1 MLSQCG
7 RSEAK
12 MGEWWQAIKLYQPRH
27 FFQELEERYGEG
39 KVLRL
44 AFVKGSGFTAEK
56 ISQSTYENDDMK
68 FVVKIMKNG
77 YQVIKSTKEGTLRR
91 FYYDLKK
98 ARELL

>member
-1 MLSQCG
+1 
-7 RSEAK
+7 

-56 ISQSTYENDDMK
+56 ISQSSYENDGMK
-68 FVVKIMKNG
+68 FIVKIMKNG
-77 YQVIKSTKEGTLRR
+77 YQVTKSTQDGTVRR